1 MKLITF
7 QNLGALK
14 ELNEKGLYKPKKDDF
29 SDLTDI
35 FCLGYNESTRER
47 LFITAPSYPQCCIV
61 FETDDYKDLDSVSW
75 VNYLYS
81 GEDYFDNGSKYRE
94 YTVEEIRKDSV
105 VYTEELSTVTD
116 PDVLQDLFINN
127 SFEKLCKLSRKEW
140 VDMKGKGFMDIIPG
154 GYEEAFMFV
163 TTITNCMIPNQGR
176 LLCERD
182 FDNAIELVN
191 KYFVK

>member
-7 QNLGALK
+7 QSLDALK
-14 ELNEKGLYKPKKDDF
+14 ELNEEGLYKPKKDDF
-29 SDLTDI
+29 SELTDI
-35 FCLGYNESTRER
+35 FCLGYNGSTRER

-61 FETDDYKDLDSVSW
+61 FETDDYRDLDSVSW
-75 VNYLYS
+75 ANHLYS

-94 YTVEEIRKDSV
+94 YTVKEIRKDSV
-105 VYTEELSTVTD
+105 VYAEELSTETD

-127 SFEKLCKLSRKEW
+127 PFEKLCKLSRKDW
-140 VDMKGKGFMDIIPG
+140 VDMKGKCFMDIIPG
-154 GYEEAFMFV
+154 GYEKAFMFV
-163 TTITNCMIPNQGR
+163 TIITNCMIPNQGR
-176 LLCERD
+176 LLCESD